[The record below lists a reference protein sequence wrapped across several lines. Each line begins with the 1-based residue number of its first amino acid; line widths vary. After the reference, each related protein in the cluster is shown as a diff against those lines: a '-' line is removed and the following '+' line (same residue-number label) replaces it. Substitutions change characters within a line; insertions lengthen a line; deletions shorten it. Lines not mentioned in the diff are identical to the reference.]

1 VIITQTPV
9 RISFFGG
16 GTDYP
21 AHFRR
26 HGGSVLVA
34 AIDQYVLITVH
45 RLEKFAEHEIRV
57 HYSQVESV
65 NGLDE
70 IRHPS
75 ARECLRFM
83 GIDRGIEVHYVN
95 DLPARTGLGSS
106 SAATVGLLHAL
117 HAFKRET
124 ISPAQLAAEAV
135 YVEQHL
141 IKERVGSQDQYA
153 SALGGLTRLVFAH
166 DGKVHARQLEIA
178 PTRLQALND
187 RLMLLYTGVQRH
199 AHEILCEQVARTES
213 GANDRDLARI
223 GALVG
228 AGSEILTQGRDLGE
242 FGALLHDAWVL
253 KRELSTR
260 ISTPLVDDAYAR
272 ARQAGAIGGKL
283 LGAGGGGFLLLYVE
297 PADRP
302 RVRAA
307 MSDLREVQFAF
318 EPGGSAII
326 LDRPG
331 AERRRAMD
339 RIPPLPL
346 RPPVVSH

>member
-1 VIITQTPV
+1 MIITRTPV

-26 HGGSVLVA
+26 HGGSVLVS
-34 AIDQYVLITVH
+34 AIDQFVLITVH

-65 NGLDE
+65 NRLDE

-124 ISPAQLAAEAV
+124 VEPAQLAAEAV
-135 YVEQHL
+135 YVEQRL

-153 SALGGLTRLVFAH
+153 SALGGFTRLAFAR
-166 DGKVHARQLEIA
+166 DGEVHVHAVEIA
-178 PTRLQALND
+178 PARLKALND

-199 AHEILCEQVARTES
+199 AHDVLGEQVARTES
-213 GANDRDLARI
+213 GDNDRGLERI
-223 GALVG
+223 GALVH
-228 AGSEILTQGRDLGE
+228 AGTEVLTEGRDLAE
-242 FGALLHDAWVL
+242 FGALLHDGWLL

-260 ISTPLVDDAYAR
+260 ISTPLVDEAYAR
-272 ARQAGAIGGKL
+272 AREAGAVGGKL

-297 PADRP
+297 PADRA

-307 MSDLREVQFAF
+307 VPDLREVQFAF

-331 AERRRAMD
+331 DERRRATD
-339 RIPPLPL
+339 RIPQLL

>member
-1 VIITQTPV
+1 MIITQTPV

-26 HGGSVLVA
+26 HGGSVLVS

-124 ISPAQLAAEAV
+124 VEPAQLAAEAV
-135 YVEQHL
+135 YVEQQL
-141 IKERVGSQDQYA
+141 IKERVEIGRA
-153 SALGGLTRLVFAH
+153 S
-166 DGKVHARQLEIA
+166 
-178 PTRLQALND
+178 
-187 RLMLLYTGVQRH
+187 
-199 AHEILCEQVARTES
+199 C
-213 GANDRDLARI
+213 
-223 GALVG
+223 
-228 AGSEILTQGRDLGE
+228 
-242 FGALLHDAWVL
+242 
-253 KRELSTR
+253 RE
-260 ISTPLVDDAYAR
+260 
-272 ARQAGAIGGKL
+272 
-283 LGAGGGGFLLLYVE
+283 
-297 PADRP
+297 
-302 RVRAA
+302 RV
-307 MSDLREVQFAF
+307 
-318 EPGGSAII
+318 
-326 LDRPG
+326 
-331 AERRRAMD
+331 
-339 RIPPLPL
+339 
-346 RPPVVSH
+346 